1 MCIRFL
7 TAFVIGVHFAPIS
20 HAVGQI
26 TETTKSDV
34 RTAATSGDVALL
46 ESLLK
51 AHPTLLNIDVGAGRT
66 LLYHA
71 AAQGHTDVV
80 TLLLAKG
87 AKAQIWDDKKVPL
100 LYNVCRHSTHSAEIA
115 KLLLK
120 HGAFVDTPN
129 PQGRSPLY
137 VAAMRGKGKLAK
149 LLLKHNANVNVKSTP
164 GGRKRLIHEI
174 LARSYGVDKDGPA
187 YKGVLDALL
196 AHKPD
201 LSGCLQI
208 AIRRNLT
215 DVAGRLLKEGADVEE
230 ELSEDDRPKR
240 RSQTPRQTSFAGNR
254 PLHRAV
260 EFDRLNIIKLLL
272 KHGAKVN
279 RRNDRSRTPLHT
291 AADLGRTSAV
301 TILIKAGADAKA
313 VDHRG
318 RTPLDLAKRKNQRD
332 VVKLLAP

>member
-7 TAFVIGVHFAPIS
+7 AAFVIGVHFAPVS
-20 HAVGQI
+20 HAFGQI
-26 TETTKSDV
+26 TDTTKSDV
-34 RTAATSGDVALL
+34 RTAATSGDVTLL

-51 AHPTLLNIDVGAGRT
+51 AHPTILNIDVGAGRT

-80 TLLLAKG
+80 TLLLSKG
-87 AKAQIWDDKKVPL
+87 AKAQIWDDKNVPL

-115 KLLLK
+115 ELLLE

-137 VAAMRGKGKLAK
+137 VAAMRGKGKLVK
-149 LLLKHNANVNVKSTP
+149 LLLERNANVNVKSTP

-174 LARSYGVDKDGPA
+174 LARSYGIDKDRPV
-187 YKGVLDALL
+187 YEGVLDALL

-208 AIRRNLT
+208 PIRRNLT
-215 DVAGRLLKEGADVEE
+215 DVASRLLKGGADVEE
-230 ELSEDDRPKR
+230 ELSEEDRRKR
-240 RSQTPRQTSFAGNR
+240 RSQTPRQASFAGNR

-260 EFDRLNIIKLLL
+260 EFDRLKIVKLLL

-291 AADLGRTSAV
+291 AAELGRTSAAQL
-301 TILIKAGADAKA
+301 LIKAGADAKA
-313 VDHRG
+313 IDHRG
-318 RTPLDLAKRKNQRD
+318 RTPLDLARRKNHPE